1 MAFQPRHRWMISK
14 IRWAFGLESETTVEE
29 ALREPKTY
37 AMLTSMLSAKAKT
50 KRRIFFFFQP
60 KDMEV
65 DGEMVLGNGQPYL
78 FGTDGVSVKLRGRC
92 VWFMREETNDKPLNL
107 DQANDGAVTFGVL
120 DDGVLDSVESVLS
133 TCYAPSLSVK
143 KVWKKADPVYTK
155 KFVGRVDDFVRGMQS
170 SLKSMT
176 TGLELR
182 KPDASFENSDG
193 GTGFVGLSTSSDWDM
208 VGHYVDLLDE
218 WCLQTESYLEEGAH
232 RQWESPDAGPD
243 TELEYWRRR
252 MQRLLSITEQIKTKD
267 CKTVIGVLSAVT
279 KANPTEMRIDRQR
292 LFALLRRWRQ
302 IDINITEAANEAK
315 DNVKYLQTLEKFID
329 PLYRGT
335 PQTVI
340 DALPA
345 LLNSIKMI
353 HTIARYYNTT
363 ERMTTLF
370 VKITNQMITNCCQ
383 HIAQDKPVDD
393 MWNRAPGPLLNTLE
407 ECLRL
412 NEAYQEQYRL
422 TKDKLLTMP
431 KGKQFDFSETQIFS
445 KFDLF
450 CRRVIKLID
459 MFSTIHQFHALAD
472 HQLEGMEGL
481 IAAFFKIIGDFKKK
495 RHELLDYQSNKF
507 DRDYVEFNIAISDLE
522 GSLQQFINQSFE
534 NITSIEQSLMLLKK
548 FQTILQR
555 ESLKN
560 DLDSKFTVIFHNYGL
575 DLTTVQEI
583 YEKYKHN
590 PPLARNMPPVAGNIT
605 WSRHLLQ
612 RIEEPMRRFESNPT
626 VLATKDSRK
635 IIKTYNKVART
646 LVAFEY
652 LWYEAWCRSVETSKA
667 GLQAT
672 LIIRHPDT
680 QRLYVNFDPEILQLI
695 REAKCLSRLGIDV
708 PEAARVVMLQ
718 EDKFKNYFQELSYL
732 LSEYSNVVQRQLPVT
747 VKLLRPHV
755 ADIELKIRPGMVTLT
770 WTSMNID
777 TYKAHVHAGLNKL
790 SQLLSNVNDIVEN
803 RIEKNLKMVTRTLL
817 VNLPK
822 NESLALDEFVIKQ
835 EHHVRDYKVQLQA
848 KNREI
853 EHAVDNI
860 IDLATKY
867 VLDVHIEP
875 VQVVETTR
883 VRTHYN
889 KMMYT
894 ALLNCTRNSL
904 LALKK
909 RICARAG
916 SGFLF
921 LERPFFEVDV
931 QLAVP
936 SVRLSPSLED
946 IQRAV
951 NKGALAVLR
960 VSKSIWLWGQ
970 GEVNE
975 DTATSEE
982 LLGRRSFFDQ
992 IGKDVEIV
1000 KGR

>member
-14 IRWAFGLESETTVEE
+14 LRWAFGLESESIVEE
-29 ALREPKTY
+29 AMREEQTY
-37 AMLTSMLSAKAKT
+37 DMLTKMLSGKG
-50 KRRIFFFFQP
+50 KRRIFFFYQP
-60 KDMEV
+60 TDVEL
-65 DGEMVLGNGQPYL
+65 DGEMVTGTGPSIL
-78 FGTDGVSVKLRGRC
+78 FATDGLSIKLRGRC
-92 VWFMREETNDKPLNL
+92 VWFMREAGEKQVVL
-107 DQANDGAVTFGVL
+107 DQANDGVVTFGVL
-120 DDGVLDSVESVLS
+120 DDGVLDSIESVLS
-133 TCYAPSLSVK
+133 TCYAPSLNNK
-143 KVWKKADPVYTK
+143 KSWSKADPVYTK

-193 GTGFVGLSTSSDWDM
+193 GQGFVGLSTSSDWEM

-252 MQRLLSITEQIKTKD
+252 MQRLLSITEQIKTKE

-279 KANPTEMRIDRQR
+279 KANPAEMRVDRQR

-383 HIAQDKPVDD
+383 HIAQDKSVDD
-393 MWNRAPGPLLNTLE
+393 MWNRSPGPLLNTLE

-534 NITSIEQSLMLLKK
+534 NITSIEQSLTLLKK

-652 LWYEAWCRSVETSKA
+652 LWYEAWCRSVETAKA

-672 LIIRHPDT
+672 LIIRHPET

-695 REAKCLSRLGIDV
+695 RESKCLSRLGIDV
-708 PEAARVVMLQ
+708 PEAAKVVMLQ
-718 EDKFKNYFQELSYL
+718 EDKFKGYFNELTYL
-732 LSEYSNVVQRQLPVT
+732 LSEYQEVVSRQLPVT

-755 ADIELKIRPGMVTLT
+755 ADIELKIRPGMVVSINQKAKRERQAKE
-770 WTSMNID
+770 TSRIMECTIVSISIFDLYSFSLLQTCRIVFFTYLLHSKTPKQVFFNSINIF
-777 TYKAHVHAGLNKL
+777 
-790 SQLLSNVNDIVEN
+790 DIVYH
-803 RIEKNLKMVTRTLL
+803 TLL
-817 VNLPK
+817 QLFYK
-822 NESLALDEFVIKQ
+822 IYIFFHFKTSIYFFFTDFDMDKY
-835 EHHVRDYKVQLQA
+835 EHRYL
-848 KNREI
+848 
-853 EHAVDNI
+853 
-860 IDLATKY
+860 
-867 VLDVHIEP
+867 
-875 VQVVETTR
+875 
-883 VRTHYN
+883 
-889 KMMYT
+889 
-894 ALLNCTRNSL
+894 
-904 LALKK
+904 
-909 RICARAG
+909 
-916 SGFLF
+916 
-921 LERPFFEVDV
+921 
-931 QLAVP
+931 
-936 SVRLSPSLED
+936 
-946 IQRAV
+946 
-951 NKGALAVLR
+951 
-960 VSKSIWLWGQ
+960 
-970 GEVNE
+970 
-975 DTATSEE
+975 
-982 LLGRRSFFDQ
+982 
-992 IGKDVEIV
+992 
-1000 KGR
+1000 

>member
-1 MAFQPRHRWMISK
+1 
-14 IRWAFGLESETTVEE
+14 
-29 ALREPKTY
+29 
-37 AMLTSMLSAKAKT
+37 
-50 KRRIFFFFQP
+50 
-60 KDMEV
+60 
-65 DGEMVLGNGQPYL
+65 
-78 FGTDGVSVKLRGRC
+78 
-92 VWFMREETNDKPLNL
+92 
-107 DQANDGAVTFGVL
+107 
-120 DDGVLDSVESVLS
+120 
-133 TCYAPSLSVK
+133 
-143 KVWKKADPVYTK
+143 
-155 KFVGRVDDFVRGMQS
+155 
-170 SLKSMT
+170 
-176 TGLELR
+176 
-182 KPDASFENSDG
+182 
-193 GTGFVGLSTSSDWDM
+193 
-208 VGHYVDLLDE
+208 
-218 WCLQTESYLEEGAH
+218 
-232 RQWESPDAGPD
+232 
-243 TELEYWRRR
+243 
-252 MQRLLSITEQIKTKD
+252 
-267 CKTVIGVLSAVT
+267 
-279 KANPTEMRIDRQR
+279 
-292 LFALLRRWRQ
+292 
-302 IDINITEAANEAK
+302 
-315 DNVKYLQTLEKFID
+315 
-329 PLYRGT
+329 
-335 PQTVI
+335 
-340 DALPA
+340 
-345 LLNSIKMI
+345 
-353 HTIARYYNTT
+353 
-363 ERMTTLF
+363 
-370 VKITNQMITNCCQ
+370 
-383 HIAQDKPVDD
+383 
-393 MWNRAPGPLLNTLE
+393 
-407 ECLRL
+407 
-412 NEAYQEQYRL
+412 
-422 TKDKLLTMP
+422 
-431 KGKQFDFSETQIFS
+431 
-445 KFDLF
+445 
-450 CRRVIKLID
+450 
-459 MFSTIHQFHALAD
+459 
-472 HQLEGMEGL
+472 
-481 IAAFFKIIGDFKKK
+481 
-495 RHELLDYQSNKF
+495 
-507 DRDYVEFNIAISDLE
+507 
-522 GSLQQFINQSFE
+522 
-534 NITSIEQSLMLLKK
+534 
-548 FQTILQR
+548 
-555 ESLKN
+555 
-560 DLDSKFTVIFHNYGL
+560 
-575 DLTTVQEI
+575 
-583 YEKYKHN
+583 
-590 PPLARNMPPVAGNIT
+590 
-605 WSRHLLQ
+605 
-612 RIEEPMRRFESNPT
+612 
-626 VLATKDSRK
+626 
-635 IIKTYNKVART
+635 
-646 LVAFEY
+646 
-652 LWYEAWCRSVETSKA
+652 
-667 GLQAT
+667 
-672 LIIRHPDT
+672 
-680 QRLYVNFDPEILQLI
+680 
-695 REAKCLSRLGIDV
+695 
-708 PEAARVVMLQ
+708 
-718 EDKFKNYFQELSYL
+718 
-732 LSEYSNVVQRQLPVT
+732 
-747 VKLLRPHV
+747 V